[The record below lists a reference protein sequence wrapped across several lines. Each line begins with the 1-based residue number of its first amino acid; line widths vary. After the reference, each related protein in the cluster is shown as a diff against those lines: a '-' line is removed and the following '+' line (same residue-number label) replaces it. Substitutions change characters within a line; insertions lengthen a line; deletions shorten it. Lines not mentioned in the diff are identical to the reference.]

1 MKKPIVWLLITVMIV
16 SVATVAFASLTDT
29 EIQVSFR
36 NIKIIHNGKEIQ
48 VTSEPFIY
56 NGHVYVSIRDI
67 AKIFSVPVSWDKVN
81 NSVIL
86 GTKNKIFYSLSDIQ
100 FLKEELKEQEDGS
113 FKNIGSSYNEVL
125 SGFRFA
131 TIKGRVYKNAL
142 YFGGIG
148 DEYFLFP
155 LNRKF
160 SSFSFIAGATD
171 NSQTINSKDD
181 YAIIKI
187 YGDSKLLYE
196 SPPLNS
202 DNPAILMTI
211 PVKNV
216 QVLKI
221 EKELH
226 GESIT
231 NVAVVNSLL
240 RTIKEN
246 GH

>member
-1 MKKPIVWLLITVMIV
+1 MKKPIVWLLVTVIIV
-16 SVATVAFASLTDT
+16 SITTVAFASLTDT
-29 EIQVSFR
+29 KIEVSFR
-36 NIKIIHNGKEIQ
+36 NIKIIHNGQEVQ
-48 VTSEPFIY
+48 ASLEPFIY

-67 AKIFSVPVSWDKVN
+67 AKIFSIPVSWDEAD

-86 GTKNKIFYSLSDIQ
+86 GTRNKLFYTLSDIN
-100 FLKEELKEQEDGS
+100 FLKEELEEQNDGS
-113 FKNIGSSYNEVL
+113 FKNVGSSYNEVL

-131 TIKGRVYKNAL
+131 TIKGRVFKNAL
-142 YFGGIG
+142 YFGGMG
-148 DEYFLFP
+148 KEYFIFP
-155 LNRKF
+155 LNNKF

-171 NSQTINSKDD
+171 NSQTIDNKND

-187 YGDSKLLYE
+187 YGDTKLLYE

-202 DNPAILMTI
+202 YNPAILMTI

-226 GESIT
+226 GESII
-231 NVAVVNSLL
+231 NVAIANSTLKL
-240 RTIKEN
+240 IKEK
-246 GH
+246 